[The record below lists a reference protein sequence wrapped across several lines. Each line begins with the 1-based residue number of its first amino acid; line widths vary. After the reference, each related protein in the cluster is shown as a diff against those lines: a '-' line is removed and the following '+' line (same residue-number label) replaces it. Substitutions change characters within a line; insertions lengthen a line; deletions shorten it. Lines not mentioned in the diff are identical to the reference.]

1 MLGRRYTREQV
12 QNAGQEISDT
22 AQRLK
27 VELKE
32 MVAECDD
39 AQWLRSPDHAADFH
53 YLLKELAYTINQ
65 AAQHIDR
72 FVAIIEYDDLIEEN
86 K

>member
-1 MLGRRYTREQV
+1 MMGRRYTKEQV
-12 QNAGQEISDT
+12 AYAGLEIADT
-22 AQRLK
+22 AKRLK

-32 MVAECDD
+32 MIAECDD